1 VRSDPARLKAR
12 QESDRRRK
20 LARLGVVEDDVV
32 RLFDSQGRRCGICR
46 SEDPNSR
53 HGWAVDH
60 DHATGVVRGILC
72 RRCNVGL
79 GHLGD
84 DAAGL
89 RRALAY
95 LDASARSAQLR
106 AA

>member
-1 VRSDPARLKAR
+1 M
-12 QESDRRRK
+12 
-20 LARLGVVEDDVV
+20 LGLVEDDVI
-32 RLFDSQGRRCGICR
+32 RIFESQSRRCGICQGE
-46 SEDPNSR
+46 SPNSAY
-53 HGWAVDH
+53 GWAIDH
-60 DHATGVVRGILC
+60 DHTTGIVRGILC

-95 LDASARSAQLR
+95 LENARG
-106 AA
+106 